1 MLHAP
6 QPVDL
11 AFEAF
16 LKELP
21 PEYATMAREFK
32 AFVRP
37 RKLKTPAQLLQV
49 VMLYCGLDQALRT
62 TAGSFTRLEER
73 LAETAIHQRL
83 RACGPWLKAL
93 LHTMFPATQT
103 PLTGWRLPIVDGSS
117 RQGSGAQGTDDRVHL
132 ALD

>member
-1 MLHAP
+1 LTQRPSRGDWGIGANIADKPLKIRGEARSVGNFAAMLHASK
-6 QPVDL
+6 PVDL

-32 AFVRP
+32 ACARP

-62 TAGSFTRLEER
+62 TAGSFTLLEE
-73 LAETAIHQRL
+73 
-83 RACGPWLKAL
+83 
-93 LHTMFPATQT
+93 
-103 PLTGWRLPIVDGSS
+103 
-117 RQGSGAQGTDDRVHL
+117 
-132 ALD
+132 

>member
-1 MLHAP
+1 MLRAP

-21 PEYATMAREFK
+21 PEYATMAREF
-32 AFVRP
+32 AVFARP

-49 VMLYCGLDQALRT
+49 VMLSCGLDQALRT

-73 LAETAIHQRL
+73 IT
-83 RACGPWLKAL
+83 
-93 LHTMFPATQT
+93 
-103 PLTGWRLPIVDGSS
+103 
-117 RQGSGAQGTDDRVHL
+117 
-132 ALD
+132 